1 MSNITIRRQQQNID
15 VSQPRSDYHLP
26 IASDTILGGIKVGN
40 NLSITLDGTLSA
52 VGEGYSLPVAS
63 ASTLG
68 GIKVGDRLSIS
79 DDGVLSAVIDS
90 TLSTQSNNPVY
101 NSTVT
106 SALNS
111 LGSTTDS
118 LDDRLDTVENNLS
131 TLSSTVTAQGL
142 SISGITSD
150 ISTMTTD
157 ISNNTNA
164 ISTNATNIGTVSGNL
179 TQLSSTVNTLS
190 GTVTDQGNALSAV
203 IGEVNDFTIST
214 DTDVEYSYLLPI
226 NTWSAGKITYSQ
238 RGKILAVQFDLTG
251 TYALQSQVLSQI
263 YQLPNTIIPTVP
275 SYGTL
280 ITDDGDIEVT
290 IDTSGNIKFYNHTS
304 QTQHI
309 SKIRGQVIVVLA

>member
-1 MSNITIRRQQQNID
+1 MSNITIRRQQQNIE

-26 IASDTILGGIKVGN
+26 IASDTILGGIKVGD
-40 NLSITLDGTLSA
+40 NLSITSDGTLSA
-52 VGEGYSLPVAS
+52 TGGEYSLPVAS

-79 DDGVLSAVIDS
+79 DGVLSTVIDS

-106 SALNS
+106 SALNA

-118 LDDRLDTVENNLS
+118 LDGRLDTVEGNLS

-150 ISTMTTD
+150 ISGINSDITD
-157 ISNNTNA
+157 NTNA
-164 ISTNATNIGTVSGNL
+164 ISTNTTNIGTLSGNL
-179 TQLSSTVNTLS
+179 TQLSSTVDTLS

-203 IGEVNDFTIST
+203 IGEVDDFTIST
-214 DTDVEYSYLLPI
+214 DTDVEYSYLLPV
-226 NTWSAGKITYSQ
+226 NTWSGGKITYSQ
-238 RGKILAVQFDLTG
+238 RGKTLVVQFDLTG

-263 YQLPNTIIPTVP
+263 YQLPNTIIPTVS

-280 ITDDGDIEVT
+280 ITDDGTIEVI

-309 SKIRGQVIVVLA
+309 TKIRGQVIVVLA